1 LAALAGCAGA
11 AEMSS
16 ASVRTMSLS
25 VLRRRFRTLKDSLVE
40 IALLSETLSEV
51 RQQQRR
57 IIDIL
62 QLLYDEEPANRRRL
76 AALRESDGY
85 ERAFTEAEP
94 LVSVVIPT
102 YTSFDTLRDR
112 AIPSVLAQS
121 YENWEI
127 VVVGDAAPPETER
140 VVASFG
146 DNRIVYANLTVRGPY
161 PEDPYDRWNVT
172 PVPPYNA
179 AVQRARGRWI
189 SPFADDDALRPHA
202 LELMIETVKHQ
213 RYEVCYGKLNCIL
226 EDGRQVVFGTF
237 PPAHAGFGLQGGIY
251 HAGLSFIEQ
260 ELGYYLFDLPNDWA
274 MARRMLRAG
283 ARFGFVDDVV
293 ADYYP
298 TSNPRGGFD
307 PESWMRRHPAAAAEK
322 PLAR

>member
-1 LAALAGCAGA
+1 
-11 AEMSS
+11 MF
-16 ASVRTMSLS
+16 
-25 VLRRRFRTLKDSLVE
+25 FRTLRSRLRTVKASLVD
-40 IALLSETLSEV
+40 IALLSRTLDDLRK
-51 RQQQRR
+51 RQER
-57 IIDIL
+57 IVDIL
-62 QLLYDEEPANRRRL
+62 QLIYDEEPANRRRL
-76 AALRESDGY
+76 AGLRETEEY
-85 ERAFTEAEP
+85 ERAFTEPEP

-102 YTSFDTLRDR
+102 YTGYDTLRER
-112 AIPSVLAQS
+112 AIPSVLAQT
-121 YENWEI
+121 YENFEI
-127 VVVGDAAPPETER
+127 VVVGDAAPPETAE

-146 DNRIVYANLTVRGPY
+146 DDRIVYENLRLRGPY

-179 AVQRARGRWI
+179 AVHLATGRWI

-202 LELMIETVKHQ
+202 LEVMVETVKRD

-226 EDGRQVVFGTF
+226 EDGREVVFGTF
-237 PPAHAGFGLQGGIY
+237 PPEHAGFGLQGGIY

-283 ARFGFVDDVV
+283 GRFGFVDEVV

-298 TSNPRGGFD
+298 TSNPLGGFD
-307 PESWMRRHPAAAAEK
+307 PEGWMRKHEAT
-322 PLAR
+322 LAGNGS